1 MAGDMEASITNFI
14 LNLFT
19 NLGYAGIVVAMAI
32 ESCCIPLPSE
42 LIMPLAGFLAFQGK
56 FNVWW
61 AGVAGAL
68 GCLLGSIVA
77 YWIGATGGRPLLLRY
92 GGYILISPHD
102 ADVADRFFARYGEI
116 TIFVTRLMP
125 IVRTFISLPAGIARM
140 NFARFCLYTFLGSL
154 PWCWV
159 LAWAGYTLGAHWQ
172 DVGGTIRKYDYVVA
186 AVVVV
191 LVALYVYR
199 HVRRAQV
206 SK

>member
-1 MAGDMEASITNFI
+1 MEQSITNFI

-19 NLGYAGIVVAMAI
+19 SLGYAGIVVAMAI

-56 FNVWW
+56 FNVWV

-68 GCLLGSIVA
+68 GCLLGSAVA

-92 GGYILISPHD
+92 GRYILISQHD
-102 ADVADRFFARYGEI
+102 ADRADSFFARYGEI

-140 NFARFCLYTFLGSL
+140 NFARFSLYTFLGSL

-159 LAWAGYTLGAHWQ
+159 LAWAGYTLGAHWK
-172 DVGGTIRKYDYVVA
+172 DVGGTIRKYDYVVL

-191 LVALYVYR
+191 LVALYIYR
-199 HVRRAQV
+199 HVRRSQMTPQ
-206 SK
+206 